1 MSFDVTITDYGSGN
15 IYSVSRAL
23 ETCGGN
29 IRLTADPVEI
39 ASAERLVVPGVGAF
53 EAVMGALSARG
64 LDDAIRCFAETGRP
78 LLGICVGMQ
87 MMLSYSE
94 EFGHH
99 PGFGFIPGKVTAIPG
114 HGADGTPHPVPHI
127 GWNGLQTGGRTWD
140 GTLLSGTQQ
149 GTAFYFVHSFA
160 AAPENPNDVLA
171 TCDYDGHAIVAAV
184 VHDNMVGVQFH
195 PEKSGPAGLA
205 VLESFLN
212 NGCAHDFAAA

>member
-1 MSFDVTITDYGSGN
+1 MSFEVTIADYGSGN

-23 ETCGGN
+23 ETCGGR
-29 IRLTADPVEI
+29 IRLTADPDEI

-64 LDDAIRCFAETGRP
+64 LDDAIRRFAETGRP

-87 MMLSYSE
+87 MMMSFSE

-127 GWNGLQTGGRTWD
+127 GWNGLLRGGRAWD
-140 GTLLSGTQQ
+140 GTLLADTPQ

-160 AAPENPNDVLA
+160 AAPENPEHVLA
-171 TCDYDGHAIVAAV
+171 TCDYDGHKIVAAV

-205 VLESFLN
+205 VLESFLK
-212 NGCAHDFAAA
+212 NGCVHGYAVA